1 MLSLQQ
7 KERPFAVYLAEFK
20 RSLIAANRV
29 LWPDRVKRLFLETGF
44 SKELRTALVPVI
56 KLDKFRDYINI
67 VRRVVLYLERSK
79 GKV

>member
-1 MLSLQQ
+1 M
-7 KERPFAVYLAEFK
+7 AEFK

-44 SKELRTALVPVI
+44 LKELRTALVPVI
-56 KLDKFRDYINI
+56 KPDKFGDYINI
-67 VRRVVLYLERSK
+67 VRRVALDLERSK